1 MEIVRRTNNHHIGL
15 PHPQH
20 LPKIRVGW
28 HKASTIKILKPT
40 LMKRAACFAGI
51 AQSNKL
57 TRLPVGVRDRIDK
70 HRDAGTGADD
80 CEFAFWH
87 GDRLGSVTR
96 GFPAALQPWVKRG
109 ENRNHNL
116 LFSRYHPNSPKPSK
130 ERTKLKKVMSRIFFP
145 DGPGCTYPERFVF
158 CSVESTKNCLK

>member
-1 MEIVRRTNNHHIGL
+1 MGRVQLIFEVHVPDSANSPLGDQFPHFAGPRGPAHVEGGAHGPSRAFHRLANGLTLCGVGGQGLFGDDICTKFQALHNEFVMEIVRRTNNHHIGL
-15 PHPQH
+15 PHLQH
-20 LPKIRVGW
+20 LPEIRVGW

-80 CEFAFWH
+80 CEFAF
-87 GDRLGSVTR
+87 
-96 GFPAALQPWVKRG
+96 
-109 ENRNHNL
+109 
-116 LFSRYHPNSPKPSK
+116 
-130 ERTKLKKVMSRIFFP
+130 
-145 DGPGCTYPERFVF
+145 
-158 CSVESTKNCLK
+158 